1 MIRGRKHAAGQKEKG
16 TADQKKK
23 KEKKGRDAAGQRE
36 EGHGWPEGRE
46 MIRRRRDAAGQRE
59 EDTAS

>member
-1 MIRGRKHAAGQKEKG
+1 MLLGRRKRVQLIRKE
-16 TADQKKK
+16 